1 MSKLYKY
8 RVEFEMHFKRYAET
22 VECVTAQQAR
32 QLIQARYPEANVKSV
47 TEIK

>member
-8 RVEFEMHFKRYAET
+8 RVEFVMHFVRYAEI

-32 QLIQARYPEANVKSV
+32 QLIQARYPEANIVSA